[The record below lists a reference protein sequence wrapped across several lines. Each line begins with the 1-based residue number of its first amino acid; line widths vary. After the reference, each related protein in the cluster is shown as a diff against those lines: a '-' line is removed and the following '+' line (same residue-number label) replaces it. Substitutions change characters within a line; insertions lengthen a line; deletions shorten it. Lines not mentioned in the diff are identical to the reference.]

1 RHLALLFRRLGSTAA
16 LVLAFQPMTRL
27 QEAGPR
33 TFHSPA
39 RGAPRAG
46 STSMPGLPLDHV
58 GIAVR
63 SIAEAL
69 PLFQLITGG
78 DGSPTEQV
86 ADQGVAVAFVGS
98 GPARLELIEPIT
110 PDSPVARFLE
120 RRGPGLHHLA
130 YAVPDIA
137 AALDRLRR
145 AGIRLVDQEPRLG
158 AHGRRV
164 AFLHPASTG
173 GVLIELV
180 EAPADTETAP
190 TTASP

>member
-1 RHLALLFRRLGSTAA
+1 
-16 LVLAFQPMTRL
+16 
-27 QEAGPR
+27 
-33 TFHSPA
+33 
-39 RGAPRAG
+39 
-46 STSMPGLPLDHV
+46 MPGLPLDHV

>member
-1 RHLALLFRRLGSTAA
+1 
-16 LVLAFQPMTRL
+16 
-27 QEAGPR
+27 
-33 TFHSPA
+33 
-39 RGAPRAG
+39 
-46 STSMPGLPLDHV
+46 MPGLPLDHV

-69 PLFQLITGG
+69 PIFQLITGG

>member
-1 RHLALLFRRLGSTAA
+1 
-16 LVLAFQPMTRL
+16 
-27 QEAGPR
+27 
-33 TFHSPA
+33 
-39 RGAPRAG
+39 
-46 STSMPGLPLDHV
+46 MPELPLDHV

-78 DGSPTEQV
+78 DGSPTEHV
-86 ADQGVAVAFVGS
+86 AGQGVAVAFVGS
-98 GPARLELIEPIT
+98 GNARLELIEPTT

-130 YAVPDIA
+130 YAVPDVA
-137 AALDRLRR
+137 AALERLRR
-145 AGIRLVDQEPRLG
+145 AGIQLVDQQPRLG

-180 EAPADTETAP
+180 EEAADRDRAPASALR
-190 TTASP
+190 